1 MMALQLVCSP
11 HLQPGP
17 MKGLAAGA
25 VVAALTEAN
34 GSIEGVVL
42 ISSDNMGMLFFDSV
56 ETGGNDRWSPNN

>member
-1 MMALQLVCSP
+1 
-11 HLQPGP
+11 